1 MLLSLIPSLPFV
13 EPPDVD
19 LMLPARLHC
28 TAHVAP
34 DPYCKYADLV
44 FLNLNAAARF
54 VLELPLLR
62 CVCFTTPDQQG
73 FEASLNSN
81 LHVSLSQAVTNQ

>member
-1 MLLSLIPSLPFV
+1 M

-19 LMLPARLHC
+19 LILPERLHC

-44 FLNLNAAARF
+44 FLNLHATAGF
-54 VLELPLLR
+54 VWELPLLHP
-62 CVCFTTPDQQG
+62 VCFTTPDQQG
-73 FEASLNSN
+73 FDASLNSN
-81 LHVSLSQAVTNQ
+81 LPLPGSD